1 MPQTKGFIVIKTIS
15 LPHRFLLTVATLAFA
30 GSALAHGE
38 QKAAKPNAEII
49 AKLSPHSVVETIDR
63 LEKVAKSKGLTIF
76 ARIDHAGEAE
86 KAGLKMRPT
95 ILLILGHPKSG
106 TPLMQAAPTIAIDLP
121 LKALAWQD
129 TDGKVWI
136 GYNSPTHLQK
146 RHQLSDDMAKVLGGI
161 GGLIDAA
168 LQ

>member
-1 MPQTKGFIVIKTIS
+1 MISTIS
-15 LPHRFLLTVATLAFA
+15 LPNRFLLTVATLAFA
-30 GSALAHGE
+30 VSALAHGE
-38 QKAAKPNAEII
+38 QKAAKPSAAKPNAEII

-95 ILLILGHPKSG
+95 ILLILGNPKSG

-121 LKALAWQD
+121 LKVLAWQD

-136 GYNSPTHLQK
+136 GYNSPAYLQQ
-146 RHQLSDDMAKVLGGI
+146 RHQLSEDMAKVLGGI